1 MAERREYEMGFCF
14 YCLEPKPVRRIAADG
29 WMLTKD
35 ASICEQC
42 DKQVSDELDRKWAE
56 EYPR

>member
-1 MAERREYEMGFCF
+1 MSRYEMGWCH
-14 YCLEPKPVRRIAADG
+14 YCLEPKPVRRLAAAG
-29 WMLTKD
+29 WMIAKD
-35 ASICEQC
+35 TTICEQC